1 MVTAEYDPLRDDG
14 LSYFEALRAAGV
26 PLSHHHYD
34 DVVHAFFTLVN
45 VFERG
50 DEAVARVG
58 GEIRAAVARASAPA
72 HT

>member
-1 MVTAEYDPLRDDG
+1 M
-14 LSYFEALRAAGV
+14 

-72 HT
+72 QT